1 MNKTEFLA
9 ALEARLRV
17 LDKREINDIIDEYAQ
32 HIDMKLASGMAEADA
47 IGDFGSLD
55 ELAAEILTAYHIN
68 PAYDEKYNEE
78 KYNEKDKAELA
89 EAPPT
94 PQPDAAEPKH
104 KGAGY
109 ALDSAGKG
117 LKAAFAACG
126 RGIKSGFALIGR
138 GIRAIWQG
146 VGTVCAFI
154 CGLLV
159 KAWQALMGKE
169 QPQMVEMQGEDG
181 SIYIAAQPVKQE
193 GLLPRLFRFCFYL
206 ALAFAVL
213 VALAPLT
220 LFLLGFVFCFGTL
233 LVMQLSGYPLLG
245 PLLVFFGLTLMGAA
259 LWLLLI
265 SLLRRKR
272 EAA

>member
-32 HIDMKLASGMAEADA
+32 HIDMKLANGMAEADA

-68 PAYDEKYNEE
+68 PAYDEKYNE
-78 KYNEKDKAELA
+78 KDKAELA

-94 PQPDAAEPKH
+94 LQPDVAEPKH

-117 LKAAFAACG
+117 LKAACAACG
-126 RGIKSGFALIGR
+126 RGIKSGFSLIGR

-159 KAWQALMGKE
+159 KAWQALMGKQ

-181 SIYIAAQPVKQE
+181 SIYIAAQPVKSE

-213 VALAPLT
+213 VALAPLSIIA
-220 LFLLGFVFCFGTL
+220 LMCVFGVGVT

-245 PLLVFFGLTLMGAA
+245 PLLICLGLTLMCGA
-259 LWLLLI
+259 LWLLLA
-265 SLLRRKR
+265 SLLGRRRK

>member
-68 PAYDEKYNEE
+68 PAYDEKYNE
-78 KYNEKDKAELA
+78 KDKAEPA

-94 PQPDAAEPKH
+94 LQPDAADRGH
-104 KGAGY
+104 KGAAY

-117 LKAAFAACG
+117 LKAACAACG
-126 RGIKSGFALIGR
+126 RGIKSGFSLIGR

-159 KAWQALMGKE
+159 KA
-169 QPQMVEMQGEDG
+169 
-181 SIYIAAQPVKQE
+181 
-193 GLLPRLFRFCFYL
+193 
-206 ALAFAVL
+206 
-213 VALAPLT
+213 
-220 LFLLGFVFCFGTL
+220 
-233 LVMQLSGYPLLG
+233 
-245 PLLVFFGLTLMGAA
+245 
-259 LWLLLI
+259 
-265 SLLRRKR
+265 
-272 EAA
+272 

>member
-68 PAYDEKYNEE
+68 PAYDEKYNE
-78 KYNEKDKAELA
+78 KDKAEPA
-89 EAPPT
+89 EAPPI
-94 PQPDAAEPKH
+94 PQPDAADRGH
-104 KGAGY
+104 KGAAY
-109 ALDSAGKG
+109 ALDSAGKR

-126 RGIKSGFALIGR
+126 RGIRSGFSLIGR

-146 VGTVCAFI
+146 ICTVCAFI

-159 KAWQALMGKE
+159 KAWEALMGKT
-169 QPQMVEMQGEDG
+169 QPQMVEMHGEDG
-181 SIYIAAQPVKQE
+181 SVFIAAEPVKKP
-193 GLLPRLFRFCFYL
+193 GLLPRLIRFCFYL
-206 ALAFAVL
+206 ALAFVVL
-213 VALAPLT
+213 VALVPLT

-259 LWLLLI
+259 LWLFLA
-265 SLLRRKR
+265 SLLGRRRK

>member
-68 PAYDEKYNEE
+68 PAYDEKD
-78 KYNEKDKAELA
+78 NEKERAEAPKA

-94 PQPDAAEPKH
+94 PQPDAADRGH
-104 KGAGY
+104 KGAAY

-117 LKAAFAACG
+117 LKAACAACG
-126 RGIKSGFALIGR
+126 RGIRSGFSLIGR

-146 VGTVCAFI
+146 ICTVCAFI

-159 KAWQALMGKE
+159 KAWQALMGKQ
-169 QPQMVEMQGEDG
+169 QPQMVGMQGEDG
-181 SIYIAAQPVKQE
+181 SIYIAAQPVKSE
-193 GLLPRLFRFCFYL
+193 GLLPRLIRFCFYL
-206 ALAFAVL
+206 ALAFVVL
-213 VALAPLT
+213 VALAPLSIIA
-220 LFLLGFVFCFGTL
+220 LMCVFGVGVT

-272 EAA
+272 ETV